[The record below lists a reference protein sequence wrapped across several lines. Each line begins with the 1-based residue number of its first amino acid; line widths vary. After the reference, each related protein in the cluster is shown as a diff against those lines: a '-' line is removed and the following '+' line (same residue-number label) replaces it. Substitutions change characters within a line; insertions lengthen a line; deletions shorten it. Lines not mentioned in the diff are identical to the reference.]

1 MKSKSEIELF
11 QTLLSGNATKIS
23 MYRNNCYMGSIS
35 LVDITKDLSQY
46 EINIE
51 VDELSHS
58 NIFHLH
64 LWFGVMGCHYH
75 FDEYEIECKGGV
87 NNGE

>member
-11 QTLLSGNATKIS
+11 QALLSGNATKIS
-23 MYRNNCYMGSIS
+23 MYRNGSYQGSIG
-35 LVDITKDLSQY
+35 LIDITKDLSQY
-46 EINIE
+46 EINVE
-51 VDELSHS
+51 VDGL
-58 NIFHLH
+58 FHLH